1 MLGHIKK
8 IDKEDQL
15 PRIAISIVSH
25 RQARLLTGL
34 LTDLSSLLH
43 EARFTVL
50 LTLNVPE
57 SVPFDASDFPFSLI
71 IIHNASRKGFG
82 ANHNAAFALMARNND
97 ANYFCVVNPDIRII
111 GPDFFSRMLKNIFA
125 FADCGA
131 VAPIV
136 KNNLLVIEDHARPLP
151 TPFVLARKLFGFKE
165 PPSHSD
171 PDWVAGMF
179 MLFPKDVFARLG
191 GFDQKFFLYYEDVD
205 LCCRL
210 RLAGYRIVV
219 EADAVVI
226 HDARRASHRRL
237 YYFYRHL
244 VSVLRFFL
252 SPVYFKCRRLRR
264 E

>member
-1 MLGHIKK
+1 MRKST
-8 IDKEDQL
+8 KENQL

-25 RQARLLTGL
+25 RQGGLLTGL
-34 LTDLSSLLH
+34 LADLSSLLH
-43 EARFTVL
+43 EARLTVL

-71 IIHNASRKGFG
+71 VIHNASRKGFA
-82 ANHNAAFALMARNND
+82 ANHNAAYAMMTRNNEAD
-97 ANYFCVVNPDIRII
+97 YFCVVNPDIRII
-111 GPDFFSRMLKNIFA
+111 GPNFFSRMLKNTFA
-125 FADCGA
+125 FADCGV
-131 VAPIV
+131 VAPVV
-136 KNNLLVIEDHARPLP
+136 KNNFLEIEDHARPLP
-151 TPFVLARKLFGFKE
+151 TPFVLARKLFGFRE

-210 RLAGYRIVV
+210 RLAGYRVVV
-219 EADAVVI
+219 EPDAVVI
-226 HDARRASHRRL
+226 HDARRASHRRP
-237 YYFYRHL
+237 YYFYRHM

-252 SPVYFKCRRLRR
+252 SRVYFRCRRLPRS
-264 E
+264 